1 MKGLIRNVLTTGM
14 FALAVATTP
23 VLQGTAWAVDVE
35 GLEIVAG
42 DTTDFLIRL
51 TEGADGAAVSAFT
64 MSDPAR
70 VIVDIADVRA
80 VEGLEEMSGD
90 GLVDQILISTIED
103 DAGVITRVEVFLTG
117 EASHTF
123 SVDPGIVRLTLEGSD
138 SSRAV
143 ALADDLASALGAPE
157 PAEDAV
163 VEERLP
169 ELGDDPVPACAC
181 EPNP

>member
-1 MKGLIRNVLTTGM
+1 MKGLIRNLLTTGM

-23 VLQGTAWAVDVE
+23 GLQGTAWAVDVE

-42 DTTDFLIRL
+42 DTTDVLIRL
-51 TEGADGAAVSAFT
+51 TDGADGAAVSAFT

-90 GLVDQILISTIED
+90 GLVDQVLVSTIED

-117 EASHTF
+117 EADHTF
-123 SVDPGIVRLTLEGSD
+123 SVNPGVVRLTLEGAGGAP
-138 SSRAV
+138 AV
-143 ALADDLASALGAPE
+143 AVADDPSLEWGG
-157 PAEDAV
+157 
-163 VEERLP
+163 RR
-169 ELGDDPVPACAC
+169 
-181 EPNP
+181 